1 MSGVSWRRVI
11 ALVIPFLIS
20 FFVRAASRPAVS
32 CLTFFHT
39 HSSGLSVGEYGG
51 RKNRDSRPSWLVT
64 NALVALEMWD
74 EGPST
79 KEKYSLPRRV
89 TAESM
94 LMLTRFPVP
103 STMGVRPTGAQVVPA
118 W

>member
-74 EGPST
+74 ECPST
-79 KEKYSLPRRV
+79 IRKIFPAMSWRRSVRNAMNVAELPVRRRRRS
-89 TAESM
+89 TAC
-94 LMLTRFPVP
+94 
-103 STMGVRPTGAQVVPA
+103 PA
-118 W
+118 G